1 MILPYLT
8 YIFFFL
14 AGCSNAFMDTF
25 LFRSDRSVF
34 KKLGPEKLS
43 PMYTYW
49 THKKFLGTT
58 IDPWHIAK
66 FVWLGFMTLSLVS
79 ASELGA
85 AFGWWGLLIYPFICW
100 HFGFELFWKYI
111 LRREQDKTA

>member
-8 YIFFFL
+8 YIFFTL

-25 LFRSDRSVF
+25 LFRADRSIF
-34 KKLGPEKLS
+34 KKYGIEKLS
-43 PMYTYW
+43 PMFTWMTY
-49 THKKFLGTT
+49 KNFLG
-58 IDPWHIAK
+58 IVRLDPWHIAK

-79 ASELGA
+79 ASEFGA
-85 AFGWWGLLIYPFICW
+85 AFGWWGLLIYPIICW

-111 LRREQDKTA
+111 LYRPNKQ

>member
-8 YIFFFL
+8 YIFFTL

-25 LFRSDRSVF
+25 LFRADRSVF
-34 KKLGPEKLS
+34 KKYGIEKLS
-43 PMYTYW
+43 PMFTYL
-49 THKKFLGTT
+49 THKNFLG
-58 IDPWHIAK
+58 IVRLDPWHIAK

-79 ASELGA
+79 AGVYGA
-85 AFGWWGLLIYPFICW
+85 AFGWWGLLIYPVICW

-111 LRREQDKTA
+111 LYRPSK

>member
-25 LFRSDRSVF
+25 VFRVDRSVF
-34 KKLGPEKLS
+34 KHIGIEKLS
-43 PMYTYW
+43 PLYTHW
-49 THKKFLGTT
+49 TTKKMFGMN
-58 IDPWHIAK
+58 IDPWHITK
-66 FVWLGFMTLSLVS
+66 TIWLGFMTLSVVT
-79 ASELGA
+79 AGVYGA
-85 AFGWWGLLIYPFICW
+85 ALGWWGLLIYPVICW

-111 LRREQDKTA
+111 LYRPSK